1 MVCFHKLDGVAMPIH
16 NQMKR
21 RTFLKLGGMGAAAAL
36 APTSLF
42 ASTPKQDKNEE
53 FRSLS
58 LYNLHTGESLR
69 TTYWEQGVYHP
80 EALAEINHVLRD
92 FRTDETHAMDVA
104 LFDLLH
110 DIRNKTGSNKSF
122 NVISG
127 YRSAKTNA
135 MLNHTTQGVAKK
147 SLHMVG
153 KAIDINLPGFDL
165 THLRKIAMLEKQGG
179 VGFYPKSN
187 FVHVDTGRVRHW

>member
-1 MVCFHKLDGVAMPIH
+1 MPIH

-21 RTFLKLGGMGAAAAL
+21 RTFLKLGGMSAAAAAL
-36 APTSLF
+36 APTSVF
-42 ASTPKQDKNEE
+42 ASTQKQHKNEE
-53 FRSLS
+53 FRLLS

-80 EALAEINHVLRD
+80 EALEEINHVLRD
-92 FRTDETHAMDVA
+92 FRTNETHDMDIA

-127 YRSAKTNA
+127 YRSPKTNA
-135 MLNHTTQGVAKK
+135 MLNHTTQGVGKK

-165 THLRKIAMLEKQGG
+165 TELRKIAMHERQGG

-187 FVHVDTGRVRHW
+187 FIHVDTGRVRYW